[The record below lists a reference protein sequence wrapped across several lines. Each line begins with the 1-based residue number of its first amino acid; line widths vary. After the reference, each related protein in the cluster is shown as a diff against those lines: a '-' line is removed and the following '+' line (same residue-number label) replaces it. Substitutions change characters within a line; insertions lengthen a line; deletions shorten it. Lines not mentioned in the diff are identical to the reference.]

1 MAKVFLHDQ
10 TRESAVENGYGARLT
25 VACPSGSV
33 VNVACGQTEY
43 TVTSDSSNKAV
54 FEGLHH
60 GTWEITLTGSGQN
73 VRKTV
78 EIITDYEIVIDLF
91 TGTIVVEYPED
102 SVCTCTNGIVTY
114 TAPDTSGIWYCT
126 VSDTGTWTVSCTDGS
141 HTKTKDVELSYTDN
155 YADILLSYFTVVIN
169 VTYPNGAICSCSN
182 GDILYSA
189 SSTTGNWSFTVYKA
203 GVWTVSATDGIQ
215 TVNSTVN
222 VSYDGQVENVTI
234 KFFAATIS
242 VTYPEGATCTCTDG
256 ITSFTAPDTS
266 GRWNVTVPR
275 TGTWSI
281 RAYQGKGDVTQ
292 TVNIT
297 RDGQS
302 ASVLCEFFIAYIN
315 VSYPKNTFKVTLWYI
330 NEYGVKE
337 DVAVDNSGS
346 GTHRFTVEQ
355 TGSYEI
361 GVYRVSPY
369 VGIESEAKDYTSG
382 TVSITEDKQTIDISL
397 AYVTLPEF
405 TYSGTYKLLDDDEN
419 ELTTTDGDWN
429 IVFLTSGVA
438 RFTKLNGAANGIDVF
453 VLGGGGNGGELYL
466 TTAGGK
472 PYYSGGGGGGG
483 GYRTNTFDVEI
494 VANTP
499 YEIVVGGGGGG
510 NSSAFSVSANGGG
523 NGGSSKSGG
532 EGGDGG
538 SRGGKGGEVSDN
550 AQNGEDGMCAFLKDT
565 GYRYGGGGGGGAGFD
580 GAAYVRGEDGEG
592 GKDGGA
598 EGGESAEANTG
609 GGGGGCDV
617 YDDGLDSTGTGGSGI
632 VIIRN
637 KR

>member
-1 MAKVFLHDQ
+1 MARVFLHDQ
-10 TRESAVENGYGARLT
+10 TRESAVETGYGARLT
-25 VACPSGSV
+25 VACTSGSV
-33 VNVACGQTEY
+33 VKAVCGQTEY
-43 TVTSDSSNKAV
+43 TATSDSSNKAV

-78 EIITDYEIVIDLF
+78 DIITDYEIVIDFF
-91 TGTIVVEYPED
+91 TGTIVIEYPED
-102 SVCTCTNGIVTY
+102 SVCTCTNGIVSY

-126 VSDTGTWTVSCTDGS
+126 VSDTGTWTITCTDGS
-141 HTKTKDVELSYTDN
+141 YTKSKDVELSYDDN
-155 YADILLSYFTVVIN
+155 YANVLLSYFTVVIN

-182 GDILYSA
+182 GDTLYSA
-189 SSTTGNWSFTVYKA
+189 SNTTGIWSFTVYKA
-203 GVWTVSATDGIQ
+203 GEWTITASDGIQ
-215 TVNSTVN
+215 TVTATVN
-222 VSYDGQVENVTI
+222 ASYDEQVENVTI

-242 VTYPEGATCTCTDG
+242 ITYPEGATCTCTDG

-266 GRWNVTVPR
+266 GIWNVTVPR
-275 TGTWSI
+275 TGTWTI

-337 DVAVDNSGS
+337 DVAVDTSGS
-346 GTHRFTVEQ
+346 GTHRFSVEQ

-369 VGIESEAKDYTSG
+369 VGIESEAKDYASG
-382 TVSITEDKQTIDISL
+382 TVSITADKQTVDITL
-397 AYVTLPEF
+397 AYITVPEF
-405 TYSGTYKLLDDDEN
+405 TYTGTYRLTSDDEKD
-419 ELTTTDGDWN
+419 LTSTDGDWN
-429 IVFLTSGVA
+429 IVFLTSGTI

-453 VLGGGGNGGELYL
+453 ALGGGGNGGGG
-466 TTAGGK
+466 TVKTAGGYN
-472 PYYSGGGGGGG
+472 YYSGGGGGGG
-483 GYRTNTFDVEI
+483 GYRTSTFDVDI
-494 VANTP
+494 TVNTP
-499 YEIVVGGGGGG
+499 YEIIVGGQGGT
-510 NSSAFSVSANGGG
+510 SSAFSVSASGGG
-523 NGGSSKSGG
+523 NGGAEQGG
-532 EGGDGG
+532 GPGGDGT
-538 SRGGKGGEVSDN
+538 SRGGRGGYN
-550 AQNGEDGMCAFLKDT
+550 AGSAENGEDGGCAFLNQT
-565 GYRYGGGGGGGAGFD
+565 GYLFGGGGGGGAGYNGQIQEAGHD
-580 GAAYVRGEDGEG
+580 GDG

-609 GGGGGCDV
+609 GGGGGKDM
-617 YDDGLDSTGTGGSGI
+617 YSESSASTGTGGSGI

-637 KR
+637 KRY